1 MKANQQITFSVDGKA
16 VSQEQIVAVE
26 KQRYEKVL
34 GELVQKGVLYPQ
46 QTAGLN
52 LEQMRVLLAET
63 KEQIGRERML
73 ELYHDELL
81 LGDRMWHEI
90 ADHSPAKTELQSAFV
105 DVYAK
110 NISIY
115 QFLLTNRRL
124 MRKNNLYF
132 PSMIHPEH
140 YYFYAYKGQQ
150 IIVETFG
157 QYKYPAYLRL
167 IPATDGYRPVA
178 LDADTTFAMTG
189 YTHLMHDGSDTK
201 LIGMHQFKDK
211 GDDLVVRLG
220 VFLPKAAPREM
231 LEGHRWH
238 LMVEFNNCLRF
249 AAEQRVCLLQ
259 QLLLKQLLRK
269 LCPEPPNSQDN
280 AIE

>member
-1 MKANQQITFSVDGKA
+1 MKANQQFSFSVDGKA
-16 VSQEQIVAVE
+16 VPPEQIAAVE

-34 GELVQKGVLYPQ
+34 GELVQKGVLCSQ

-73 ELYHDELL
+73 DLYHDELL
-81 LGDRMWHEI
+81 LGDQMWHEI
-90 ADHSPAKTELQSAFV
+90 ADLSPAKAELQSAFV

-132 PSMIHPEH
+132 PSMVHPEH
-140 YYFYAYKGQQ
+140 YYFYAHNGQQ

-167 IPATDGYRPVA
+167 IPANDGYRPMA

-249 AAEQRVCLLQ
+249 AAEQRVGALQ
-259 QLLLKQLLRK
+259 KAVLKQVLRK
-269 LCPEPPNSQDN
+269 IRIASSDC
-280 AIE
+280 